1 MNRFHSLRSTVRQP
15 GGAIGAVIL
24 VLILAVAYLGRFV
37 APHSPTATVGGAV
50 YPPGNGLVLGTDYL
64 GRDVFSRVLH
74 GGATVITMAVVAT
87 LSAYI
92 VGIAIGIVAGYTG
105 GYVDMLLMRA
115 VDIVLAFPPLMV
127 LLLLVGGFSNHL
139 WVLVLGVMIVQIPSI
154 SRITRG
160 ASQSVSKSEFVDAA
174 RARGDSLMTIAVRD
188 VLRNISS
195 TVLADFGIRF
205 GVSII
210 LIASMNYL
218 GLGLN
223 PPASDWG
230 LMISENQNYISL
242 NPYSVLVPALMLAL
256 ITVGVNLF
264 ADAYI
269 RAVNAGSRGVMVLD
283 DDPAVPIGPADVA
296 VNGLPADVAV
306 QR

>member
-1 MNRFHSLRSTVRQP
+1 MKRFPYLRAGVKQP

-24 VLILAVAYLGRFV
+24 LLVLAVAYLGAFF
-37 APHSPTATVGGAV
+37 APHSPTATVGGSV
-50 YPPGNGLVLGTDYL
+50 NPPGNGFVLGTDYL

-74 GGATVITMAVVAT
+74 GGATVITMAAVAT
-87 LSAYI
+87 LAAYV
-92 VGIAIGIVAGYTG
+92 VGIAVGIVAGYTG
-105 GYVDMLLMRA
+105 GSIDMLLMRI

-127 LLLLVGGFSNHL
+127 LLLLVGGFSNHI

-154 SRITRG
+154 SRITRS

-174 RARGDSLMTIAVRD
+174 RARGDSLVTIALRD

-242 NPYSVLVPALMLAL
+242 NPYALLVPAIMLAL

-269 RAVNAGSRGVMVLD
+269 RAVNAGSAGIVVLHEIPD
-283 DDPAVPIGPADVA
+283 DSIGALAVSAGGPPEVE
-296 VNGLPADVAV
+296 V

>member
-1 MNRFHSLRSTVRQP
+1 MKRFPALRAAVKQP
-15 GGAIGAVIL
+15 GGAIGAIIL
-24 VLILAVAYLGRFV
+24 VFVLAVAYVGRFF

-87 LSAYI
+87 LAAYV
-92 VGIAIGIVAGYTG
+92 VGIAVGIVAGYTG
-105 GYVDMLLMRA
+105 GYVDMLLMRV

-154 SRITRG
+154 SRVTRS
-160 ASQSVSKSEFVDAA
+160 ASQAVSKSEFVDAA
-174 RARGDSLMTIAVRD
+174 RARGDSLATIAVRD

-242 NPYSVLVPALMLAL
+242 NPYSVLVPAVMLAL

-269 RAVNAGSRGVMVLD
+269 RAVNAGSAGVVVID
-283 DDPAVPIGPADVA
+283 EDPDTAAGPVDVS
-296 VNGLPADVAV
+296 VNDLPGVGVD
-306 QR
+306 R